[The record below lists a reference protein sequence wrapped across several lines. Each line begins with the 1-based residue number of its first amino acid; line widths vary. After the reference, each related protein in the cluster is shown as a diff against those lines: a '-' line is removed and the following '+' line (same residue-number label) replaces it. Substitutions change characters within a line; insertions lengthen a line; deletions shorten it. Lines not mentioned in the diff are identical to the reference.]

1 MKGRKLKLGE
11 FKIIEAGPCT
21 TVQDRGRY
29 GYQRY
34 GMPVA
39 GAMDDFSYK
48 MANLLVGNEAGAA
61 VLEYT
66 FQGPAIK
73 FFDGA
78 IIAVTGARAPVYLN
92 GCLLPD
98 WQSFFVPGGS
108 VLSFAR
114 VEQGARSYIAFQG
127 GLQVE
132 EKLKSRSTYLR
143 GEFGGY
149 QGRKLKK
156 DDCLEFYGQPQKTD
170 YTCRYLPEKFIPDYP
185 SEVEVRIILGPQV
198 EYFSEEGAENFLKCR
213 YKVTE
218 QADRMGYRLEGPEI
232 KHKDGADII
241 SDGVAAGSIQ
251 VPGHQQP
258 IILLADCQTTGG
270 YPKIATVISVDLAKI
285 AQLKPGDIISFR
297 EIELAEA
304 HRLLEER
311 EKLFQQIRTRKMK
324 FGPSKFLNLKINEDN
339 YRVMIE
345 EIRD

>member
-21 TVQDRGRY
+21 TIQDRGRY

-66 FQGPAIK
+66 FQGPSIK
-73 FFDGA
+73 FLDEA
-78 IIAVTGARAPVYLN
+78 IIAITGARAGVYLN
-92 GCLLPD
+92 ECLLPN
-98 WQSFFVPGGS
+98 WQSFFIPEGS
-108 VLSFAR
+108 VLSFTR
-114 VEQGARSYIAFQG
+114 VDQGARGYIAFQG
-127 GLQVE
+127 GLQIE
-132 EKLKSRSTYLR
+132 EKLKSKSTYLR

-149 QGRKLKK
+149 RGRKLRKNG
-156 DDCLEFYGQPQKTD
+156 CLEFNGQPKKTD
-170 YTCRYLPEKFIPDYP
+170 YSCRYLPEKFIPDYP
-185 SEVEVRIILGPQV
+185 AEVECRIILGPQL
-198 EYFSEEGAENFLKCR
+198 ECFSEEGVEIFLKGR
-213 YKVTE
+213 YKVTS
-218 QADRMGYRLEGPEI
+218 QADRMGYRLEGPKIE
-232 KHKDGADII
+232 HKDVADII
-241 SDGVAAGSIQ
+241 SEGIAAGSIQ

-270 YPKIATVISVDLAKI
+270 YPKIATVISVDLSKI
-285 AQLKPGDIISFR
+285 AQLKPGDMISFR

-311 EKLFQQIRTRKMK
+311 EKLFQQIQSRKMK
-324 FGPSKFLNLKINEDN
+324 FGPSKFLNLKINQDN

-345 EIRD
+345 EIWD